1 MRAFFTKAVAG
12 SMIIGAALA
21 LSACNK
27 TETTT
32 DNALVSET
40 NTTDEMATDN
50 MTATDGA
57 MASNDAML
65 SNEATGKEASN
76 AQ

>member
-1 MRAFFTKAVAG
+1 MRALFTKAVAG
-12 SMIIGAALA
+12 SMIVGAALA

-32 DNALVSET
+32 DNAMVSET

-65 SNEATGKEASN
+65 SNDAMANSSN